1 MKNNI
6 YKFIFLLYKN
16 IIYTL
21 ILYMSIYLYLR
32 VSTELQNIENN
43 KGELLLKV
51 NQLGLNSQNIKWVE
65 ETVSGMKHYKSR
77 ELGKID
83 FKKDDVLITTE
94 ISRIGRTMLQIFGFI
109 SEMIQ
114 KGVKIYFTKTK
125 IEIDGSIQSQALI
138 FAYSLCSQI
147 ERELISTRTK
157 DALKK
162 KKEDGT
168 VLGRPKNKMVL
179 DNKTEEI
186 KKLVDMGV
194 KINNIAEKYNMSR
207 VTISKLIKKNNMKE
221 KK

>member
-1 MKNNI
+1 MILKDKL
-6 YKFIFLLYKN
+6 YTLLLYM
-16 IIYTL
+16 T
-21 ILYMSIYLYLR
+21 IYLYLR
-32 VSTELQNIENN
+32 VSTEQQNIENN

-51 NQLGLNSQNIKWVE
+51 NQLGLNSQDIKWVE

-83 FKKDDVLITTE
+83 FKKDDILITTE

-109 SEMIQ
+109 SDMVQ

-162 KKEDGT
+162 KKTDGI

-179 DNKTEEI
+179 DDKTEEI
-186 KKLVDMGV
+186 KKLIEGGV
-194 KINNIAEKYNMSR
+194 KINYIAEKYKMSR
-207 VTISKLIKKNNMKE
+207 CTISKLIKKNGLKNIQ
-221 KK
+221 KKNI